1 MDAFSG
7 QPARLGNVLNKLVR
21 QRGIAEQSSGNVLD
35 SIWKEVAGERIAGK
49 SFVRKLRNGVLEIS
63 VTNGAILEELSSYLK
78 HDLLQEVS
86 RKHPEPPITSLK
98 FVKAR

>member
-21 QRGIAEQSSGNVLD
+21 QRGIAEQSYGNVLD

>member
-35 SIWKEVAGERIAGK
+35 SIWNEVAGERIAGK

>member
-1 MDAFSG
+1 MEPFSR

-21 QRGIAEQSSGNVLD
+21 QRGIAEQTSGNELD
-35 SIWKEVAGERIAGK
+35 QVWKQVAGERIAGK
-49 SFVRKLRNGVLEIS
+49 SFVRKLRSGVLEIS

-78 HDLLQEVS
+78 HELLSELQQ
-86 RKHPEPPITSLK
+86 RHPEPPITSLK